1 MKKINIEKCRGKT
14 ISNFPTNEDR
24 EYFIK
29 TLEDEWFDGFHC
41 EKKWSIYVY
50 VGDYIFTVFD
60 RDDIYDTPYNDLL
73 INTEQ
78 ELKEWDIVEAFNNWK
93 SDWERIYL
101 WKIWEKHYC
110 VCFWDEDNYENW
122 DILFAKI
129 YDNVEKVKEKIEIE
143 WRTYDKVDVLEKIKD
158 LKTY

>member
-78 ELKEWDIVEAFNNWK
+78 ELKEWDIVEAFNDWK
-93 SDWERIYL
+93 SNWERIYL
-101 WKIWEKHYC
+101 WKISWKYLC
-110 VCFWDEDNYENW
+110 VWKESMDDYKKWNHFMAYSWDR
-122 DILFAKI
+122 
-129 YDNVEKVKEKIEIE
+129 VEKVKKIEIE
-143 WRTYDKVDVLEKIKD
+143 WKTYDKVEVLERIKD